1 MHPARE
7 QGGCECKQWRCT
19 LMSRAYWRTP
29 GAYKELQT
37 FDAPGFAS
45 QFVKRHPDYV
55 RDRERLQE
63 KERHGT
69 LDPAEADAFARRWG
83 LLLPD
88 DD

>member
-1 MHPARE
+1 MQAMEMHTHEPRVLADSWGI
-7 QGGCECKQWRCT
+7 Q
-19 LMSRAYWRTP
+19 
-29 GAYKELQT
+29 ELQT

-45 QFVKRHPDYV
+45 QFVKRHPEYV
-55 RDRERLQE
+55 KDRERLQE

-88 DD
+88 DE